1 MATPAYTIDVKRNYE
16 DTLANSQA
24 YADSVQQITE
34 YFTLGTQKAQQDY
47 NYDISEAYANY
58 KRQQLATMSM
68 QNVGI
73 GDREYATGQ
82 LQKNYQNTAQD
93 INNAYQTQ
101 LEAIATNYTKQAN
114 DLNKNISNDAEQMAN
129 LYDYIIQYGY
139 DNNNNGKWQLAGTY
153 DTRNDNLYNKTD
165 AGYTPTTETQNY
177 LNHML
182 YGSDVNLKT
191 GFLDYLKEENSSLYD
206 YAVNNWQ
213 KFAAT
218 TMGRDLNDGYLYDDT
233 EYANAKEQIKKE
245 KNTKY
250 LENIDVSKLEQGK
263 TFKMGDKEYTVS
275 SKKEIPSD
283 QVAYYTDSGDVY
295 SNVKPIIDDTNGSIT
310 FTEGKTIVKKEGDK
324 YYAYNI
330 EAVPEKSKLITN
342 DEGRTVATNSD
353 VKFPK
358 ALFNDNHTTDIRTF
372 SVLPKYNQVVTYKNQ
387 KYYVDARMSR
397 AQHLSDTEK
406 KQYSSN
412 LLPIGAVK
420 TSGNQKMILLKYGD
434 TAVWCPMSNT
444 PNHKL

>member
-1 MATPAYTIDVKRNYE
+1 MIR
-16 DTLANSQA
+16 
-24 YADSVQQITE
+24 
-34 YFTLGTQKAQQDY
+34 
-47 NYDISEAYANY
+47 
-58 KRQQLATMSM
+58 
-68 QNVGI
+68 
-73 GDREYATGQ
+73 
-82 LQKNYQNTAQD
+82 
-93 INNAYQTQ
+93 
-101 LEAIATNYTKQAN
+101 
-114 DLNKNISNDAEQMAN
+114 
-129 LYDYIIQYGY
+129 
-139 DNNNNGKWQLAGTY
+139 
-153 DTRNDNLYNKTD
+153 
-165 AGYTPTTETQNY
+165 
-177 LNHML
+177 
-182 YGSDVNLKT
+182 
-191 GFLDYLKEENSSLYD
+191 
-206 YAVNNWQ
+206 
-213 KFAAT
+213 
-218 TMGRDLNDGYLYDDT
+218 
-233 EYANAKEQIKKE
+233 
-245 KNTKY
+245 NTKY
-250 LENIDVSKLEQGK
+250 LENIDTSKLEQGK

-358 ALFNDNHTTDIRTF
+358 ALFNDNHITDIRMF

-397 AQHLSDTEK
+397 TQHLSDTEK

-444 PNHKL
+444 PNHKI